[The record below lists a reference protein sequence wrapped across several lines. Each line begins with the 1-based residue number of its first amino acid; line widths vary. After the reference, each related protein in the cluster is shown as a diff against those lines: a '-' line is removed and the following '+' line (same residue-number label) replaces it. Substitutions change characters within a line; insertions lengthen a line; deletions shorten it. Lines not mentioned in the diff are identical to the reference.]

1 MPLRP
6 SVARRS
12 TDLIAPRTHAIVDLI
27 ALPAMLG
34 LAAWAA
40 RRNKRAAAIILANA
54 LIEGTNVAITK
65 FPGGSLLPL
74 ISFRRHVRL
83 GQVGGPLLLALGSFR
98 HVPPPERG
106 VLIFLGLLPTRL
118 NGLRAI
124 SDQPTTAT

>member
-1 MPLRP
+1 
-6 SVARRS
+6 
-12 TDLIAPRTHAIVDLI
+12 
-27 ALPAMLG
+27 MLG
-34 LAAWAA
+34 RAAWAA

-83 GQVGGPLLLALGSFR
+83 GQVGGPFFLALGSFR
-98 HVPPPERG
+98 YVPPPERG
-106 VLIFLGLLPTRL
+106 VLIFLGLLPTVL
-118 NGLRAI
+118 NGLSDI